1 MCKNDF
7 LHSKCKKLNETRFA
21 RTKVHNYKIQMN
33 FKFITLYRHQ
43 KEINVMKAG
52 HDTLID

>member
-1 MCKNDF
+1 MDQRVT
-7 LHSKCKKLNETRFA
+7 H
-21 RTKVHNYKIQMN
+21 Y
-33 FKFITLYRHQ
+33 KFITLYRHQ